1 MNRGIFFYIDL
12 KLLIPALL
20 LLFLG
25 LATLFSISVDLF
37 KSQLLFALISLVFF
51 LFFSQLNYKVF
62 QSYAIPIYLISIFLL
77 ALLLLVG
84 IQSKG
89 AVRWFEILGLQ
100 IQISEMMKPFL
111 LISLS
116 WFLTKTTPTFRTFF
130 LVFLFLAPV
139 LFLVSKQP
147 DFGNAAILGTVALLS
162 MIVYGTSFAW
172 IFLTFGAFTLLLPFL
187 WRFLH
192 GYQQQRVV
200 AFFDPASNSLGTS
213 YNAIQALIAIGSG
226 MLAGR
231 GMSQGTQSYL
241 RFLPERHTD
250 FIFATLAE
258 ALGFLGSIV
267 VILCFVFLLYRIFVL
282 FSNSEDRSDKIFS
295 ASAFFLIFIQ
305 FFFNAGMN
313 VGILPIV
320 GTTLP
325 FVSYGGSSLLSN
337 FILLGLLSSLGRAAK
352 RENALEIS

>member
-12 KLLIPALL
+12 RLLIPALL

-25 LATLFSISVDLF
+25 LATLFSINTDLF
-37 KSQLLFALISLVFF
+37 KSQLLFVLISLVFF
-51 LFFSQLNYKVF
+51 LFFSQLNYKAI
-62 QSYAIPIYLISIFLL
+62 QSYAVPIYLISIFLL

-89 AVRWFEILGLQ
+89 AVRWFDILGLR
-100 IQISEMMKPFL
+100 IQISEIMKPFL

-116 WFLTKTTPTFRTFF
+116 WFLAKRTSTLRTFF
-130 LVFLFLAPV
+130 LVFLFLAPI
-139 LFLVSKQP
+139 LFLVYKQP
-147 DFGNAAILGTVALLS
+147 DFGNAAILGMVALLS
-162 MIVYGTSFAW
+162 MIVYGISFAW
-172 IFLTFGAFTLLLPFL
+172 IFLAFGAFALLLPFL

-200 AFFDPASNSLGTS
+200 AFLNPTSDPLGTS
-213 YNAIQALIAIGSG
+213 YNAMQALIAIGSG

-258 ALGFLGSIV
+258 SLGFLGSLV
-267 VILCFVFLLYRIFVL
+267 VILCFALLLYRIFIL

-295 ASAFFLIFIQ
+295 ASAFFLILIQ

-313 VGILPIV
+313 LGILPIV

-337 FILLGLLSSLGRAAK
+337 FILLGLLSSIGRAAK
-352 RENALEIS
+352 KESVLEIG

>member
-1 MNRGIFFYIDL
+1 MNRGIFFNIDL
-12 KLLIPALL
+12 RLLIPALL

-25 LATLFSISVDLF
+25 LATLFSINTDLF

-51 LFFSQLNYKVF
+51 LFFSQLNYKAI
-62 QSYAIPIYLISIFLL
+62 QSYAVPIYLISLF
-77 ALLLLVG
+77 LLLLVLLIG

-89 AVRWFEILGLQ
+89 AVRWFDILGLR
-100 IQISEMMKPFL
+100 IQVSEIMKPFL
-111 LISLS
+111 LLSLS
-116 WFLTKTTPTFRTFF
+116 WFLAKRTPTLRTFF
-130 LVFLFLAPV
+130 LVFLFLTPI
-139 LFLVSKQP
+139 LFLVYKQP
-147 DFGNAAILGTVALLS
+147 DFGNAAILGTVTMLS
-162 MIVYGTSFAW
+162 MIVYGISSVWILLVFGGFA
-172 IFLTFGAFTLLLPFL
+172 AFIPLL

-192 GYQQQRVV
+192 EYQQQRVV
-200 AFFDPASNSLGTS
+200 AFLNPTSDPLGTS
-213 YNAIQALIAIGSG
+213 YNAMQALIAIGSG

-258 ALGFLGSIV
+258 ALGFLGSLV
-267 VILCFVFLLYRIFVL
+267 VLLCFAFLLYRIFTL
-282 FSNSEDRSDKIFS
+282 FSNSDRQDKIFS
-295 ASAFFLIFIQ
+295 ASAFFLILVQ

-352 RENALEIS
+352 KENVLEIG